1 MDCGQFSQIA
11 QTRVGSV
18 SRRTVLAALASA
30 SLLLAA
36 RSATLAAGK
45 LGGAGSGPDRSANAT
60 SAEAAGGKVGGS
72 LDGPAQLGGKLG
84 VQGGDE

>member
-45 LGGAGSGPDRSANAT
+45 LGGASGIDRSAYAT
-60 SAEAAGGKVGGS
+60 SAEAAGGKVSGS

>member
-45 LGGAGSGPDRSANAT
+45 LGGASGIDRSAYAT
-60 SAEAAGGKVGGS
+60 SVEAADGKVGGS
-72 LDGPAQLGGKLG
+72 MDRLARLGGKLG
-84 VQGGDE
+84 IGAGDD